1 MTNEKGKIR
10 ERKLCIWR
18 CNYRRV
24 NACCALFIY
33 PIPMTWTFRNLFARR
48 VN

>member
-18 CNYRRV
+18 CNYGRV
-24 NACCALFIY
+24 NACCYVIY
-33 PIPMTWTFRNLFARR
+33 LSNTL
-48 VN
+48 